1 MAKTKR
7 AKTIRVGITP
17 NTFSYLFKRFKGQKE
32 EYEFSEL
39 SELRQVLSNE
49 KAKILYTIKYEKPDS
64 IYKLA
69 KLLNRDFKSVSQD
82 LKLLEKF
89 GFIEFKR
96 VQEGRKKVKP
106 NLIIDSLSI
115 IFEV

>member
-1 MAKTKR
+1 MPKTKR

-17 NTFSYLFKRFKGQKE
+17 NTFSYLFKRLRRQKE

-82 LKLLEKF
+82 LKILEKF
-89 GFIEFKR
+89 GFIEFKKA
-96 VQEGRKKVKP
+96 QEGRKKIKP
-106 NLIIDSLSI
+106 VLIIDSLSI

>member
-7 AKTIRVGITP
+7 KKTIKVGITP
-17 NTFSYLFKRFKGQKE
+17 NTFSYLFKRLRRQEE

-49 KAKILYTIKYEKPDS
+49 KAKILYTIKYEKPES

-82 LKLLEKF
+82 LKILEKF
-89 GFIEFKR
+89 GFIEFRKI
-96 VQEGRKKVKP
+96 QKGRHKLKP
-106 NLIIDSLSI
+106 VLLIDSLNI